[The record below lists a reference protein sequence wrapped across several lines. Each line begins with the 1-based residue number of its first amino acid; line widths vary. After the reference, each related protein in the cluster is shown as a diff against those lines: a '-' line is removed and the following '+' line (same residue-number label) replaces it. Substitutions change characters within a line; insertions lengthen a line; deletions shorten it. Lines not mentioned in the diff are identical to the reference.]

1 MSALN
6 FKIIDLDDPDL
17 PSNDRDIYEA
27 MLERM
32 LADPMELEVE
42 ASESAAPAAATSAEA
57 AVPASKEPTLGATAE
72 RQLSPVQAGDVG
84 GSAPSAASDAAEE
97 VVGEPTIGMEWT
109 LVAPSPPTVGVGLTE
124 VEAPETLSPAR
135 APVDETTP
143 TTSPSLVAPQEH
155 DAPGSV
161 AREAVTT
168 RPGKYRT
175 IT

>member
-97 VVGEPTIGMEWT
+97 VVGCGRGGRRG
-109 LVAPSPPTVGVGLTE
+109 AHDRYGVDLGRALASDRGGGLD
-124 VEAPETLSPAR
+124 R
-135 APVDETTP
+135 
-143 TTSPSLVAPQEH
+143 
-155 DAPGSV
+155 G
-161 AREAVTT
+161 
-168 RPGKYRT
+168 
-175 IT
+175 